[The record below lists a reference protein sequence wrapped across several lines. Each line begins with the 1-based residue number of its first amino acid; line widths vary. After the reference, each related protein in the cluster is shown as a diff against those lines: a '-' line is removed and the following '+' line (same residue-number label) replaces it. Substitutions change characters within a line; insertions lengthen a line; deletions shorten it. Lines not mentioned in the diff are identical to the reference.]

1 MAGIKSLAKD
11 TAIYGV
17 SSIVGRF
24 LNWLLVPLYT
34 IMFPVAEYGVVTLVY
49 AVVAL
54 MMVILTY
61 GMETGF
67 FRFANH
73 ERWKD
78 PMEVY
83 GTCLTS
89 LAVSSVAFAVLVTCF
104 GSTVAGWMQ
113 CSGHTSFIVIM
124 AWCVAIDSFTALP
137 FCYLRYRKR
146 PMRFAMLKL
155 VNIGLNIGL
164 NLFFILLCPW
174 LADNAPATVGW
185 FYRPDFS
192 IGYIFL
198 ANLLASGVTLLML
211 IPDMSGFRWR
221 FNSRLWREVMVYSL
235 PLLVLGVAGIMNQTI
250 DKILYPH
257 LVSDPDEALF
267 GLGIYGAN
275 YKIAVLLLVFLQAF
289 RFAYEPFIFARSKD
303 KGEQKLQ
310 AYRDAMTYFVAFA
323 LLIFLGVMYYLDIV
337 KYLIDPRY
345 FSGLAIVPLV
355 MLGELFFGIFY
366 NLSGWY
372 KLTDRTSWGAWFS
385 LLGLGVTLALN
396 IILVPH
402 IGYMGCAIAA
412 FSCYL
417 IMMLASY
424 FVSLKKYP
432 IGYPVGRICGFFGIA
447 AIFYA
452 VGVWLLPMAGLGA
465 WLNAVIRMILLI
477 GFVAVFARIQG
488 VSLRQIVEPAAKFI
502 RRR

>member
-1 MAGIKSLAKD
+1 
-11 TAIYGV
+11 
-17 SSIVGRF
+17 
-24 LNWLLVPLYT
+24 
-34 IMFPVAEYGVVTLVY
+34 
-49 AVVAL
+49 
-54 MMVILTY
+54 
-61 GMETGF
+61 
-67 FRFANH
+67 
-73 ERWKD
+73 
-78 PMEVY
+78 
-83 GTCLTS
+83 
-89 LAVSSVAFAVLVTCF
+89 
-104 GSTVAGWMQ
+104 
-113 CSGHTSFIVIM
+113 
-124 AWCVAIDSFTALP
+124 
-137 FCYLRYRKR
+137 
-146 PMRFAMLKL
+146 
-155 VNIGLNIGL
+155 
-164 NLFFILLCPW
+164 
-174 LADNAPATVGW
+174 
-185 FYRPDFS
+185 
-192 IGYIFL
+192 
-198 ANLLASGVTLLML
+198 
-211 IPDMSGFRWR
+211 
-221 FNSRLWREVMVYSL
+221 
-235 PLLVLGVAGIMNQTI
+235 
-250 DKILYPH
+250 
-257 LVSDPDEALF
+257 
-267 GLGIYGAN
+267 
-275 YKIAVLLLVFLQAF
+275 
-289 RFAYEPFIFARSKD
+289 
-303 KGEQKLQ
+303 
-310 AYRDAMTYFVAFA
+310 MTYFVAFA

-366 NLSGWY
+366 NLSVWY